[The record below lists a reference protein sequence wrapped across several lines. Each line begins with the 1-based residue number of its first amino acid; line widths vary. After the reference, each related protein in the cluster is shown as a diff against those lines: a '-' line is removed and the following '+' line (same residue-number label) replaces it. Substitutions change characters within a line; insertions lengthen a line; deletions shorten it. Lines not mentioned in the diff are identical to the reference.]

1 MALAYRRR
9 LRHGDAHTGS
19 EMVEPLFLL
28 LAAVVPALLL
38 MWYFHARDAY
48 PEPPKVVWQT
58 FGLGVLSI
66 VPAVLAALA
75 LEGLVEAAFGPFVN
89 PWVAGLSTAFLGA
102 AIPEDLAK
110 FCVLYYFCLR
120 HTAFDEPMDGLVYG
134 VAASMGFAALENVL
148 YVWQDGFGLAV
159 MRAFTAVPAHAMH
172 GAIMGYFLG
181 LYHFL
186 PERRGFYLA
195 MALALPIALHG
206 AYDFPVL
213 TIDYLPEDDPAIGF
227 LFVATLAVLTVEI
240 GLALVLAKRV
250 RRAQHA
256 GVHECAADPDFAVL
270 EHYHRGPWHARDLV
284 SYGLLMIGALLAWVG
299 LVGVFVWGGEVA
311 AALPTGGAIWLVLLA
326 LPAAGVVLFW
336 KAISRLNRR
345 RGGYTKGP

>member
-1 MALAYRRR
+1 MA
-9 LRHGDAHTGS
+9 T
-19 EMVEPLFLL
+19 LL
-28 LAAVVPALLL
+28 LLVAAVVPALLL

-66 VPAVLAALA
+66 VPAVLAAMA
-75 LEGLVEAAFGPFVN
+75 IEGLVEAAFGPFAN
-89 PWVAGLSTAFLGA
+89 PWAAGLSTAFLGA
-102 AIPEDLAK
+102 AIPENLAK

-120 HTAFDEPMDGLVYG
+120 HSAFDEPMDGLVYG

-148 YVWQDGFGLAV
+148 YVWQGGFGLAV

-172 GAIMGYFLG
+172 GAVMGYFLG

-195 MALALPIALHG
+195 MALIIPILFHG

-213 TIDYLPEDDPAIGF
+213 TIGHLAEDHPAIGF
-227 LFVATLAVLTVEI
+227 LFVATLAVLTAEI
-240 GLALVLAKRV
+240 GVALVLAKRV
-250 RRAQHA
+250 RRTQIEGA
-256 GVHECAADPDFAVL
+256 HERAADPDFGIL
-270 EHYHRGPWHARDLV
+270 EPYHRGPWHARDVV
-284 SYGLLMIGALLAWVG
+284 SYGLLVSGALLAWIG

-311 AALPTGGAIWLVLLA
+311 AALSTGGATWLALLA
-326 LPAAGVVLFW
+326 PPAAGVVLFW
-336 KAISRLNRR
+336 KAIARLNRR
-345 RGGYTKGP
+345 REEP